1 MASARR
7 LLHGNVVAPA
17 RQVLLLKIA
26 VWLAGLAPVV
36 WLAVGLARGALGANP
51 VEKIILVEGRWTLV
65 FLLAVLAVTPL
76 RRLAKWNR
84 LVQVRR
90 LLGLFAFFHACVHFV
105 AYAGMDQLFAL
116 AYIVEDVVERRYITA
131 GFAGLVLM
139 VPLAVT
145 STKGWIRRLG
155 KRWQRLHR
163 LAYVAAGLGVLHFF
177 WKVKADTFWPSVAA
191 LVLAT
196 LLGARAVHATRR
208 GTKRRGGVQRS
219 RLRQGR
225 SRQRA
230 QDEGR
235 HGASAA
241 PTGRAREPLGRRA
254 GAAAPVL
261 TLLGLAGCAAA
272 VGIALSGVPG
282 AERAVEKAPARI
294 DAVRG
299 VANAAATVADHAA
312 TVAGPTATAAD
323 HIAENASLRFVAPSP
338 DWQPNPQEWH
348 EFYFTR
354 AAYSSFGRG
363 RGRRGAWAT
372 DYPKADRQFLTVLR
386 RLTNLDAFAYENA
399 VLLTD
404 ERLRRFPFLYALE
417 VGYMNLSPEEVTGLR
432 DYLKAGG
439 FLVIDDFWGT
449 QEWLWFEHQMQQVF
463 PNRSIVDLDMAHP
476 VFSTFYDIEEI
487 LQVPAYRR
495 YYYGGYSERD
505 GYVPYV
511 KGILDDDGRLMV
523 MINWNTDL
531 GDAWEWAEQPDYPLD
546 RSTFAYQMG
555 VNMIVYAMSH

>member
-1 MASARR
+1 M
-7 LLHGNVVAPA
+7 APA
-17 RQVLLLKIA
+17 RQVLLLKAA
-26 VWLAGLAPVV
+26 VWIAGLAPAV

-51 VEKIILVEGRWTLV
+51 VEKIILVEGRWTLA

-90 LLGLFAFFHACVHFV
+90 LLGLFAFFHACLHFF
-105 AYAGMDQLFAL
+105 AYAGVDQLFAF
-116 AYIVEDVVERRYITA
+116 AHIVEDIVERRYITA

-145 STKGWIRRLG
+145 STRGWIRRLG
-155 KRWQRLHR
+155 KRWQQLHR
-163 LAYVAAGLGVLHFF
+163 LAYLSAALGVLHFF
-177 WKVKADTFWPSVAA
+177 WKVKADTFWPLVSA

-196 LLGARAVHATRR
+196 LLGARVVHATRR
-208 GTKRRGGVQRS
+208 KRRGGMPSTSTRS
-219 RLRQGR
+219 SPRSGR
-225 SRQRA
+225 SKDRRRA
-230 QDEGR
+230 AAGLAALALCVLSGGGVVVVASAGGVAGR
-235 HGASAA
+235 LEDGAS
-241 PTGRAREPLGRRA
+241 G
-254 GAAAPVL
+254 
-261 TLLGLAGCAAA
+261 
-272 VGIALSGVPG
+272 
-282 AERAVEKAPARI
+282 PA
-294 DAVRG
+294 
-299 VANAAATVADHAA
+299 
-312 TVAGPTATAAD
+312 AGPTDAD
-323 HIAENASLRFVAPSP
+323 RGSADAVARFVAPPPEWRPSP
-338 DWQPNPQEWH
+338 EWRASPKRRADPEEWH

-354 AAYSSFGRG
+354 AAYSSFGRWG
-363 RGRRGAWAT
+363 GRRGTWAT

-417 VGYMNLSPEEVTGLR
+417 VGYMNLSPEEAAGLR

-449 QEWLWFEHQMQQVF
+449 REWLQFEHQMRQVF
-463 PNRSIVDLDMAHP
+463 PNRPIVDLEMDHP

-505 GYVPYV
+505 GYEPYV

-555 VNMIVYAMSH
+555 VNMVVYALSH

>member
-1 MASARR
+1 M
-7 LLHGNVVAPA
+7 APA
-17 RQVLLLKIA
+17 RQVLLLKTA
-26 VWLAGLAPVV
+26 VWTAGLAPPA
-36 WLAVGLARGALGANP
+36 WLAVGLARGTLGANP
-51 VEKIILVEGRWTLV
+51 VEKIILVEGRWTLA

-90 LLGLFAFFHACVHFV
+90 LLGLFAFFHACLHFF

-116 AYIVEDVVERRYITA
+116 AHIVEDVVERRYITA
-131 GFAGLVLM
+131 GFAGLVLL

-145 STKGWIRRLG
+145 STRGWIRRLG
-155 KRWQRLHR
+155 KRWQQLHR
-163 LAYVAAGLGVLHFF
+163 LAYLSAALGVLHFF
-177 WKVKADTFWPSVAA
+177 WKVKADTFWPLVSA

-196 LLGARAVHATRR
+196 LLGARVVHATRR
-208 GTKRRGGVQRS
+208 KRRGGMQRGSTRSSS
-219 RLRQGR
+219 RSGR
-225 SRQRA
+225 SK
-230 QDEGR
+230 D
-235 HGASAA
+235 
-241 PTGRAREPLGRRA
+241 RRR
-254 GAAAPVL
+254 GAA
-261 TLLGLAGCAAA
+261 GLAALALVVLGGGGGA
-272 VGIALSGVPG
+272 VVVAFGGVGAGRLEDDASGPVAGP
-282 AERAVEKAPARI
+282 AV
-294 DAVRG
+294 DG
-299 VANAAATVADHAA
+299 VSAAAAT
-312 TVAGPTATAAD
+312 
-323 HIAENASLRFVAPSP
+323 RFVAPLPERRP
-338 DWQPNPQEWH
+338 DLERRANPEPPPDPEEWH

-363 RGRRGAWAT
+363 WRRGSWAT

-417 VGYMNLSPEEVTGLR
+417 VGYMNLSPEEATGLR

-449 QEWLWFEHQMQQVF
+449 REWLQFEHQMRQVF
-463 PNRSIVDLDMAHP
+463 PNRPIVDLEMDHP

-495 YYYGGYSERD
+495 QYYGGYSERD
-505 GYVPYV
+505 GYQPHV

-555 VNMIVYAMSH
+555 VNMVVYAMSH